1 MSKPRP
7 AASETGDPLLLTPGL
22 SALCPACLQQG
33 AGSAFLRRLNAGDET
48 PSGPEATESAM
59 TRRTTRIPSS
69 ANTPANAL
77 DASGSSCEANR
88 ERTSMVTREPSREKS
103 CAISR
108 AT

>member
-1 MSKPRP
+1 MREARNTSSPP
-7 AASETGDPLLLTPGL
+7 ATFAVT
-22 SALCPACLQQG
+22 
-33 AGSAFLRRLNAGDET
+33 ET

-59 TRRTTRIPSS
+59 ARRTTRIPSS